1 MLTNPITTDVG
12 DLISPS
18 TANYMST
25 RKTLEK
31 LDCEARR
38 RITAFECQH
47 ILLDVTAIVDVLL
60 SNYVDSAVSVYQK
73 VIRSNQWYFP
83 TIHEEA
89 IQPFLTRW
97 GEVHAC
103 YFKLA
108 EEIFAIL
115 ASDKSVS
122 ALATSNLLTKVI
134 QSETMRG
141 WVGKRSP
148 SGLDAMLTSREA
160 RLRELLASLDDDDF
174 EDVLF
179 YGGISIGNPTLISAE
194 KETINLL
201 TLYHNHVG
209 QELKAE
215 MLDELNND
223 AKSLLRDY
231 CKYSIADFN
240 QKYFA
245 FCGTQDRKRP
255 EMTAGEALEI
265 VEQRLAG
272 LTQDERSQVDL
283 LLDEVKILNHL
294 NLNLEVKYSF
304 KSWAGLMHVLVFNA
318 CSEVTGIDV
327 DVYKMRNALIN
338 KGE

>member
-1 MLTNPITTDVG
+1 MLTNLATQGSERMD
-12 DLISPS
+12 
-18 TANYMST
+18 
-25 RKTLEK
+25 TLEGVYSLEK
-31 LDCEARR
+31 
-38 RITAFECQH
+38 ITH
-47 ILLDVTAIVDVLL
+47 TVSRLPPTYTNNAI
-60 SNYVDSAVSVYQK
+60 ATYQN
-73 VIRSNQWYFP
+73 VIRNNEWFFP
-83 TIHEEA
+83 VLQEDNLA
-89 IQPFLTRW
+89 LFLARW
-97 GEVHAC
+97 GEVHAF

-108 EEIFAIL
+108 EEIFAL
-115 ASDKSVS
+115 LVEGKPVS
-122 ALATSNLLTKVI
+122 ALAKSSLLAKVI

-148 SGLDAMLTSREA
+148 TGLDAMLTSREA
-160 RLRELLASLDDDDF
+160 QLRELLTSLDDDDF

-179 YGGISIGNPTLISAE
+179 YGGINIGNPALISAE

-201 TLYHNHVG
+201 AIHHDQVG

-215 MLDELNND
+215 MLGELDN
-223 AKSLLRDY
+223 ATKALLRDY

-240 QKYFA
+240 QKYLA
-245 FCGTQDRKRP
+245 FCGNQDRKRL
-255 EMTAGEALEI
+255 EMTADEAVEI
-265 VEQRLAG
+265 VGQRLAG

-304 KSWAGLMHVLVFNA
+304 KGWAGLMHVLVFNA